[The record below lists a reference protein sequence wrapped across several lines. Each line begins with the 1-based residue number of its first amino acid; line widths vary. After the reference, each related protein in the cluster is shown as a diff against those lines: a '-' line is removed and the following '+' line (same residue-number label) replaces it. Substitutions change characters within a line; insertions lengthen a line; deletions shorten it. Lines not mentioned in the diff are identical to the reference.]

1 MTAVTAQRAAGA
13 GMMLYGSNEHVSP
26 NDGKLEVFT
35 REGPTVLLGLKQQQL
50 GPPSNKI
57 GCQAD
62 HVSHGQAGI

>member
-35 REGPTVLLGLKQQQL
+35 REGPYGVTWSQTAAAGTPKQ
-50 GPPSNKI
+50 
-57 GCQAD
+57 
-62 HVSHGQAGI
+62 